1 MPTIENRV
9 TNDTEFTITIY
20 KHSGESTTPKSSNKE
35 STSDLVQVACSTV
48 KYKDSVCEF
57 PGLEDANYFVE
68 IEATFND
75 KEYKEEKD
83 GIEIND
89 GNTEVVRFKAVFEG
103 SGVPVQPNVILV
115 QTPTF
120 LGKSLTGLKT
130 LGEDNKT
137 KDIEFTLTLKINDTT
152 EFDNKAIKT
161 TFRDGKSAFITTDEI
176 AGKDVILTIEATLTD
191 IVITDT
197 TRASENMLDGFTF

>member
-75 KEYKEEKD
+75 KEY
-83 GIEIND
+83 
-89 GNTEVVRFKAVFEG
+89 
-103 SGVPVQPNVILV
+103 
-115 QTPTF
+115 
-120 LGKSLTGLKT
+120 
-130 LGEDNKT
+130 
-137 KDIEFTLTLKINDTT
+137 
-152 EFDNKAIKT
+152 
-161 TFRDGKSAFITTDEI
+161 
-176 AGKDVILTIEATLTD
+176 
-191 IVITDT
+191 
-197 TRASENMLDGFTF
+197 